1 MKTLDE
7 LNTDLDV
14 FEYVKN
20 HLLKQKAQS
29 INPYTTDCL
38 YRYDPG
44 AGHLDVMQC
53 AVGCLIKEEFYSE
66 EFESKSVQD
75 PWVYDAVY
83 NSVSNWIAVNT
94 VMLAKLQAIHDTVS
108 VEDWEKSLDEFDQY
122 DDVFNEYGMFI
133 CND

>member
-1 MKTLDE
+1 M
-7 LNTDLDV
+7 
-14 FEYVKN
+14 FEYVKD

-38 YRYDPG
+38 YRYNPG

-66 EFESKSVQD
+66 ELESKSVQD
-75 PWVYDAVY
+75 PSVYDAVY
-83 NSVSNWIAVNT
+83 NSVSNWKVNT
-94 VMLAKLQAIHDTVS
+94 VMLAKLQSIHDIVPI
-108 VEDWEKSLDEFDQY
+108 EHWKESLDEFDQY
-122 DDVFNEYGMFI
+122 DDVFDEYGKYI

>member
-44 AGHLDVMQC
+44 AGHLDIMQC

-66 EFESKSVQD
+66 ELESKSVQD

-83 NSVSNWIAVNT
+83 NSVSNWKVNT
-94 VMLAKLQAIHDTVS
+94 VMLAKLQSIHDIVPIES
-108 VEDWEKSLDEFDQY
+108 WEKTLDEFDQY
-122 DDVFNEYGMFI
+122 DDVFDEYGKYI